1 MTPLTRRDILA
12 HQQQVPWPNL
22 RQIEQDLLL
31 CRAMTAL
38 FDDAFLKTQIAMRG
52 GTLLHKVHLA
62 QASRY
67 SEDIDL
73 VVIGDRPDDHVRKAI
88 NRVLLNV
95 PGRPS
100 SSAWQA
106 VKLAVRNAVKP
117 SKVLRVIYRVPSV
130 SDPGGMPLEFAIE
143 ANVTERKSYRPIS
156 SLPFRYLFRDELV
169 ATTVNGFEIH
179 EMLGTKMRALFQ
191 RRRGRDLF
199 DLYWA
204 LTKAGTPVDPVEIIE
219 LFLYYLQQEGTVATR
234 DEFIGLLQ
242 SHLNDRGFLTD
253 MNALLRTGID
263 YDPVVA
269 GDYVIG
275 SLLKLLPEKIHYE
288 MPGYFVW

>member
-1 MTPLTRRDILA
+1 MTPLTQRDILA

-22 RQIEQDLLL
+22 RQVEQDLLL

-62 QASRY
+62 PASRY

-73 VVIGDRPDDHVRKAI
+73 VVIGDRPDEHIRKAI
-88 NRVLLNV
+88 NRVLLGV
-95 PGRPS
+95 LGRPT

-130 SDPGGMPLEFAIE
+130 ADPRGTPLEM
-143 ANVTERKSYRPIS
+143 VT
-156 SLPFRYLFRDELV
+156 
-169 ATTVNGFEIH
+169 TTVNGFEIH

-204 LTKAGTPVDPVEIIE
+204 LTEAGTPVNPAEIIE

-253 MNALLRTGID
+253 MNALLRTGIH
-263 YDPVVA
+263 YDPIAA

-275 SLLKLLPEKIHYE
+275 NLLKLLPE
-288 MPGYFVW
+288 

>member
-1 MTPLTRRDILA
+1 MTPLTQRDILA

-22 RQIEQDLLL
+22 RQVEQDLLL

-38 FDDAFLKTQIAMRG
+38 FDDAFLKTQVAMRG

-62 QASRY
+62 PASRY

-73 VVIGDRPDDHVRKAI
+73 VVIGDRPDEHVRKAI
-88 NRVLLNV
+88 NRVLLGV
-95 PGRPS
+95 LGRPT

-130 SDPGGMPLEFAIE
+130 ADPRGTPLEIVIE

-156 SLPFRYLFRDELV
+156 LLPFSYLFRDEMV

-204 LTKAGTPVDPVEIIE
+204 LTEAGTPVNPAEIIE

-253 MNALLRTGID
+253 MNALLRTGIA
-263 YDPVVA
+263 YDPIAA

-275 SLLKLLPEKIHYE
+275 SLLKLLPEKNTI
-288 MPGYFVW
+288 

>member
-1 MTPLTRRDILA
+1 MTPLTQRDILA

-38 FDDAFLKTQIAMRG
+38 FDDGFLKTQVAMRG

-62 QASRY
+62 PASRY

-73 VVIGDRPDDHVRKAI
+73 VVIGDRPDEHVRKAI
-88 NRVLLNV
+88 NRVLLGV
-95 PGRPS
+95 LGRPT

-130 SDPGGMPLEFAIE
+130 TDPRGTPLEIVIE

-156 SLPFRYLFRDELV
+156 LLPFSYLFRDEMV

-204 LTKAGTPVDPVEIIE
+204 LTEAVTPVNPAEIIE

-253 MNALLRTGID
+253 MNALLRTGIA

-269 GDYVIG
+269 GDFVI
-275 SLLKLLPEKIHYE
+275 SNLLQLLHE
-288 MPGYFVW
+288 

>member
-1 MTPLTRRDILA
+1 MNLLTQRDILA

-22 RQIEQDLLL
+22 RQVEQDLLL
-31 CRAMTAL
+31 CRAMAAL

-62 QASRY
+62 PASRY

-73 VVIGDRPDDHVRKAI
+73 VVFGDRPDEHIRKAI
-88 NRVLLNV
+88 NRVLLGV
-95 PGRPS
+95 LGRPT

-130 SDPGGMPLEFAIE
+130 VDQRGTPLEIVIE

-156 SLPFRYLFRDELV
+156 LLPFSYLFRDEIV
-169 ATTVNGFEIH
+169 FTTVNGFEIH

-204 LTKAGTPVDPVEIIE
+204 LTEAGTQVNPAEIIE
-219 LFLYYLQQEGTVATR
+219 LFLHYLQQEGTVATR

-253 MNALLRTGID
+253 MNPLLRTGIA
-263 YDPVVA
+263 YDPIAA

-275 SLLKLLPEKIHYE
+275 NLLKLLPEKNSL
-288 MPGYFVW
+288 

>member
-1 MTPLTRRDILA
+1 
-12 HQQQVPWPNL
+12 
-22 RQIEQDLLL
+22 
-31 CRAMTAL
+31 MTAL
-38 FDDAFLKTQIAMRG
+38 FDDAFLKTQISMRG

-62 QASRY
+62 PASRY

-73 VVIGDRPDDHVRKAI
+73 VVIGDRPDEHVRKAI
-88 NRVLLNV
+88 NRVLLGV
-95 PGRPS
+95 LGRPT

-130 SDPGGMPLEFAIE
+130 ADPRGMPLELVIE

-156 SLPFRYLFRDELV
+156 LLPFSYLFRDEIV

-204 LTKAGTPVDPVEIIE
+204 LTEAGTPVNPAEIIE

-253 MNALLRTGID
+253 MNALLRTGIA
-263 YDPVVA
+263 YDPIAA

-275 SLLKLLPEKIHYE
+275 SLLKLLPEKNAL
-288 MPGYFVW
+288 

>member
-1 MTPLTRRDILA
+1 MTPLTQRDILA

-22 RQIEQDLLL
+22 RQVEQDLLL

-62 QASRY
+62 PASRY

-73 VVIGDRPDDHVRKAI
+73 VVIGDRPDEHVRKAI
-88 NRVLLNV
+88 NRVLLGV
-95 PGRPS
+95 LGRPT

-130 SDPGGMPLEFAIE
+130 AEPRGMPLEIVIE

-156 SLPFRYLFRDELV
+156 LLPFSYLFRDEIV
-169 ATTVNGFEIH
+169 ATTVNGFEMH

-204 LTKAGTPVDPVEIIE
+204 LTEAGTPVNPAEIIE
-219 LFLYYLQQEGTVATR
+219 LFLYYLQQEGTIATR

-253 MNALLRTGID
+253 MNALLRTGIA

-275 SLLKLLPEKIHYE
+275 CLLKLLPEKNTL
-288 MPGYFVW
+288 

>member
-1 MTPLTRRDILA
+1 MTPLTQRDILA

-22 RQIEQDLLL
+22 RQVEQDLLL

-62 QASRY
+62 PASRY

-73 VVIGDRPDDHVRKAI
+73 VVIGDRPDEHIRKAI
-88 NRVLLNV
+88 NRVLLGV
-95 PGRPS
+95 LGRPT

-130 SDPGGMPLEFAIE
+130 ADPRGTPLEIVIE

-156 SLPFRYLFRDELV
+156 LLPFGYLFRDEMV

-204 LTKAGTPVDPVEIIE
+204 LTEAGTPVNPAEIIE

-253 MNALLRTGID
+253 MNALLRTGIH
-263 YDPVVA
+263 YDPIAA

-275 SLLKLLPEKIHYE
+275 NLLKLLPEKNT
-288 MPGYFVW
+288 

>member
-1 MTPLTRRDILA
+1 MTPLTQRDILA

-22 RQIEQDLLL
+22 RQVEQDLLL

-62 QASRY
+62 PASRY

-73 VVIGDRPDDHVRKAI
+73 VVIGDRPDEHVRKAI
-88 NRVLLNV
+88 NRVLLGV
-95 PGRPS
+95 LGRPT

-117 SKVLRVIYRVPSV
+117 SKVLRVNYRVPSV
-130 SDPGGMPLEFAIE
+130 ADPRGTPLEIVIE

-156 SLPFRYLFRDELV
+156 LLPFAYLFRDEMV

-204 LTKAGTPVDPVEIIE
+204 LTEAVTPVNPAEIIE

-234 DEFIGLLQ
+234 DEFIWLLQ

-253 MNALLRTGID
+253 MNALLRTGIA
-263 YDPVVA
+263 YDPVAA

-275 SLLKLLPEKIHYE
+275 SLLKLLPEKNTL
-288 MPGYFVW
+288 

>member
-1 MTPLTRRDILA
+1 MTPLTQRDILA

-38 FDDAFLKTQIAMRG
+38 FDDGFLKTQVAMRG

-62 QASRY
+62 PASRY

-73 VVIGDRPDDHVRKAI
+73 VVIGDRPDEHVRKAI
-88 NRVLLNV
+88 NRVLLGV
-95 PGRPS
+95 LGRPT

-130 SDPGGMPLEFAIE
+130 TDPRGTPLEIVIE

-156 SLPFRYLFRDELV
+156 LLPFSYLFRDEMV

-204 LTKAGTPVDPVEIIE
+204 LTEAGTPVNPVEIIE

-253 MNALLRTGID
+253 MNALLRTGIA

-269 GDYVIG
+269 GDFVI
-275 SLLKLLPEKIHYE
+275 SNLLQLLHE
-288 MPGYFVW
+288 

>member
-1 MTPLTRRDILA
+1 MTPLTQRDILA

-38 FDDAFLKTQIAMRG
+38 FDDGFLKTQVAMRG

-62 QASRY
+62 PASRY

-73 VVIGDRPDDHVRKAI
+73 VVIGDRPDEHVRKAI
-88 NRVLLNV
+88 NRVLLGV
-95 PGRPS
+95 LGRPT

-130 SDPGGMPLEFAIE
+130 TDPRGTPLEIVIE

-156 SLPFRYLFRDELV
+156 LLPFSYLFRDEMV

-204 LTKAGTPVDPVEIIE
+204 LTEAGTPVNPAEIIE

-253 MNALLRTGID
+253 MNALLRTGIA

-269 GDYVIG
+269 GDFVI
-275 SLLKLLPEKIHYE
+275 SNLLQLLHE
-288 MPGYFVW
+288 

>member
-1 MTPLTRRDILA
+1 MTPLTQRDILA

-38 FDDAFLKTQIAMRG
+38 FDDGFLKTQVAMRG

-62 QASRY
+62 PASRY

-73 VVIGDRPDDHVRKAI
+73 VVIGDRPDEHVRKAI
-88 NRVLLNV
+88 NRVLLGV
-95 PGRPS
+95 LGRPT

-117 SKVLRVIYRVPSV
+117 SKVLRVNYRVPSV
-130 SDPGGMPLEFAIE
+130 ADPRGTPLEIVIE

-156 SLPFRYLFRDELV
+156 LLPFSYLFRDEMV

-204 LTKAGTPVDPVEIIE
+204 LTEAGTPVNPAEIIE

-253 MNALLRTGID
+253 MNALLRTGIA

-269 GDYVIG
+269 GDFVI
-275 SLLKLLPEKIHYE
+275 SNLLQLLHE
-288 MPGYFVW
+288 

>member
-1 MTPLTRRDILA
+1 MTPLTQRDILA

-22 RQIEQDLLL
+22 RQVEQDLLL
-31 CRAMTAL
+31 CRGMTAL

-62 QASRY
+62 PASRY

-73 VVIGDRPDDHVRKAI
+73 VVIGDRPDEHIRKAI
-88 NRVLLNV
+88 NRVLLGV
-95 PGRPS
+95 FGRPT

-130 SDPGGMPLEFAIE
+130 AEPRGMPLEIVIE

-156 SLPFRYLFRDELV
+156 LLPFSYLFRDEIV

-204 LTKAGTPVDPVEIIE
+204 LTEAGTPVNPAEIIE

-253 MNALLRTGID
+253 MNALLRTGIA
-263 YDPVVA
+263 YDPIAA

-275 SLLKLLPEKIHYE
+275 SLLKLLPEKNTL
-288 MPGYFVW
+288 

>member
-1 MTPLTRRDILA
+1 MTPLTQRDILA

-22 RQIEQDLLL
+22 RQVEQDLLL

-62 QASRY
+62 PASRY

-73 VVIGDRPDDHVRKAI
+73 VVIGDRPDEHVRKAI

-95 PGRPS
+95 LGRPT

-130 SDPGGMPLEFAIE
+130 ADPRGMPLEIVIE

-156 SLPFRYLFRDELV
+156 LLPFSYLFRDEMV

-204 LTKAGTPVDPVEIIE
+204 LTEAETPVNPAEIIE

-253 MNALLRTGID
+253 MNALLRTGIA

-275 SLLKLLPEKIHYE
+275 SLLKLLPEKNTL
-288 MPGYFVW
+288 

>member
-1 MTPLTRRDILA
+1 MTPLTQRDILA

-22 RQIEQDLLL
+22 RQVEQDLLL

-62 QASRY
+62 PASRY

-73 VVIGDRPDDHVRKAI
+73 VVIGDRPDEHIRKAI
-88 NRVLLNV
+88 NRVLLGV
-95 PGRPS
+95 LGRPT

-130 SDPGGMPLEFAIE
+130 ADPRGTPLEIVIE

-156 SLPFRYLFRDELV
+156 LLPFSYLFRDEMV

-204 LTKAGTPVDPVEIIE
+204 LTEAGTPVNPAEIIE

-253 MNALLRTGID
+253 MNALLRTGIA
-263 YDPVVA
+263 YDPIAA

-275 SLLKLLPEKIHYE
+275 SLLKLLPEKNTL
-288 MPGYFVW
+288 

>member
-1 MTPLTRRDILA
+1 MTPLTQRDILA

-38 FDDAFLKTQIAMRG
+38 FDDGFLKTQVAMRG

-62 QASRY
+62 PASRY

-73 VVIGDRPDDHVRKAI
+73 VVIGDRPDEHVRKAI
-88 NRVLLNV
+88 NRVLLGV
-95 PGRPS
+95 LGRPT

-130 SDPGGMPLEFAIE
+130 TDPRGTPLEIVIE

-156 SLPFRYLFRDELV
+156 LLPFSYLFRDEMV

-204 LTKAGTPVDPVEIIE
+204 LTEAGTPVNPAEIIE

-253 MNALLRTGID
+253 MNALLRTGIA
-263 YDPVVA
+263 YDPVAA

-275 SLLKLLPEKIHYE
+275 SLLKLLPEKNTL
-288 MPGYFVW
+288 

>member
-1 MTPLTRRDILA
+1 MTPLTQRDILA

-22 RQIEQDLLL
+22 RQVEQDLLL

-62 QASRY
+62 PASRY

-73 VVIGDRPDDHVRKAI
+73 VVIGDRPDEHVRKAI
-88 NRVLLNV
+88 NRVLLGV
-95 PGRPS
+95 LGRPT

-130 SDPGGMPLEFAIE
+130 TDPRGTPLEIVIE

-156 SLPFRYLFRDELV
+156 LLPFSYLFRDEMV

-204 LTKAGTPVDPVEIIE
+204 LTEAGTPVNPAEIIE

-253 MNALLRTGID
+253 MNALLRTGIA

-269 GDYVIG
+269 GDFVI
-275 SLLKLLPEKIHYE
+275 SNLLQLLHE
-288 MPGYFVW
+288 

>member
-1 MTPLTRRDILA
+1 MTPLTQRDILA

-22 RQIEQDLLL
+22 RQVEQDLLL

-38 FDDAFLKTQIAMRG
+38 FDDMFLKTQIAMRG

-62 QASRY
+62 PASRY

-73 VVIGDRPDDHVRKAI
+73 VVIGDRQDEHVRKAI
-88 NRVLLNV
+88 NRVLLGV
-95 PGRPS
+95 LGRPT

-130 SDPGGMPLEFAIE
+130 ANPRGTPLEIVIE

-156 SLPFRYLFRDELV
+156 LLPFSYLFRDEMV

-204 LTKAGTPVDPVEIIE
+204 LTEAGTPVNPAEIIE

-253 MNALLRTGID
+253 MNALLRTGIA
-263 YDPVVA
+263 YDPIAA

-275 SLLKLLPEKIHYE
+275 SLLKLLPEKNTL
-288 MPGYFVW
+288 

>member
-1 MTPLTRRDILA
+1 MTPLTQRDILA

-22 RQIEQDLLL
+22 RQVEQDLLL

-62 QASRY
+62 PASRY

-73 VVIGDRPDDHVRKAI
+73 VVIGDRPDEHVRKAI
-88 NRVLLNV
+88 NRVLLGV
-95 PGRPS
+95 LGRPT

-117 SKVLRVIYRVPSV
+117 SKVLRVNYRVPSV
-130 SDPGGMPLEFAIE
+130 ADPRGTPLEIVIE

-156 SLPFRYLFRDELV
+156 LLPFSYLFRDEMV

-204 LTKAGTPVDPVEIIE
+204 LTEAGTPVNPAEIIE

-253 MNALLRTGID
+253 MNALLRTGIA
-263 YDPVVA
+263 YDPIAA

-275 SLLKLLPEKIHYE
+275 SLLKLLPEKNTL
-288 MPGYFVW
+288 

>member
-1 MTPLTRRDILA
+1 MTPLTQRDILA

-38 FDDAFLKTQIAMRG
+38 FDDEFLKTQIAMRG

-62 QASRY
+62 PASRY

-73 VVIGDRPDDHVRKAI
+73 VVIGDRPDEHVRKAI
-88 NRVLLNV
+88 NRVLLGV
-95 PGRPS
+95 LGRPT

-117 SKVLRVIYRVPSV
+117 SKVLRGIYRVPSV
-130 SDPGGMPLEFAIE
+130 TDPRGRPLEIVIE

-156 SLPFRYLFRDELV
+156 LLPFSYLFRDEMV

-204 LTKAGTPVDPVEIIE
+204 LTEAGTPVNPAEIIE

-253 MNALLRTGID
+253 MNALLRTGIA

-269 GDYVIG
+269 GDFVI
-275 SLLKLLPEKIHYE
+275 SNLLQLLHE
-288 MPGYFVW
+288 

>member
-1 MTPLTRRDILA
+1 MTPLTQRDILA

-22 RQIEQDLLL
+22 RQVEQDLLL

-62 QASRY
+62 PASRY

-73 VVIGDRPDDHVRKAI
+73 VVIGDRPDEHVRKAI
-88 NRVLLNV
+88 NRVLLGV
-95 PGRPS
+95 LGRPT

-130 SDPGGMPLEFAIE
+130 ADPRGTPLEVVIE

-156 SLPFRYLFRDELV
+156 LLPFSYLFRDEMV

-204 LTKAGTPVDPVEIIE
+204 LTEAGTPVNPAEIIE
-219 LFLYYLQQEGTVATR
+219 LFLYYLQQEGSVATR

-253 MNALLRTGID
+253 MNALLRTGIA

-269 GDYVIG
+269 GDFVIG
-275 SLLKLLPEKIHYE
+275 NLLQLLPE
-288 MPGYFVW
+288 

>member
-1 MTPLTRRDILA
+1 MTPLTQRDILA

-22 RQIEQDLLL
+22 RQVEQDLLL

-38 FDDAFLKTQIAMRG
+38 FDDGFLKTQIAMRG

-62 QASRY
+62 PASRY

-73 VVIGDRPDDHVRKAI
+73 VVIGDRPDEHIRKAI
-88 NRVLLNV
+88 NRALLNV
-95 PGRPS
+95 LGRPT

-130 SDPGGMPLEFAIE
+130 ADPRGMPLEIVIE

-156 SLPFRYLFRDELV
+156 LLPFSYLFRDEMV

-204 LTKAGTPVDPVEIIE
+204 LTEAGTPVNPVEIIE

-253 MNALLRTGID
+253 MNALLRTGIA
-263 YDPVVA
+263 YDPIAA

-275 SLLKLLPEKIHYE
+275 SLLKLLPEKNTL
-288 MPGYFVW
+288 

>member
-1 MTPLTRRDILA
+1 M
-12 HQQQVPWPNL
+12 
-22 RQIEQDLLL
+22 
-31 CRAMTAL
+31 
-38 FDDAFLKTQIAMRG
+38 
-52 GTLLHKVHLA
+52 
-62 QASRY
+62 
-67 SEDIDL
+67 
-73 VVIGDRPDDHVRKAI
+73 
-88 NRVLLNV
+88 
-95 PGRPS
+95 
-100 SSAWQA
+100 
-106 VKLAVRNAVKP
+106 KLAVRNTVKP

-130 SDPGGMPLEFAIE
+130 ADPRGTPLEIVIE

-156 SLPFRYLFRDELV
+156 LLPFSYLFRDEMV

-204 LTKAGTPVDPVEIIE
+204 LTEAGTPVNPAEIIE

-242 SHLNDRGFLTD
+242 THLNDRGFLTD
-253 MNALLRTGID
+253 MNALLRTGIA
-263 YDPVVA
+263 YDPIAA

-275 SLLKLLPEKIHYE
+275 SLLKLLPEKNAL
-288 MPGYFVW
+288 

>member
-1 MTPLTRRDILA
+1 MTPLTQRDILA

-38 FDDAFLKTQIAMRG
+38 FDDGFLKTQVAMRG

-62 QASRY
+62 PASRY

-73 VVIGDRPDDHVRKAI
+73 VVIGDRPDEHVRKAI
-88 NRVLLNV
+88 NRVLLGV
-95 PGRPS
+95 LGRPT

-130 SDPGGMPLEFAIE
+130 ADPRGTPLEIVIE

-156 SLPFRYLFRDELV
+156 LLPFSYLFRDEMV

-204 LTKAGTPVDPVEIIE
+204 LTEAGTPVNPAEIIE

-253 MNALLRTGID
+253 MNALLRTGIA
-263 YDPVVA
+263 YDPVAA

-275 SLLKLLPEKIHYE
+275 SLLKLLPEKNTL
-288 MPGYFVW
+288 

>member
-1 MTPLTRRDILA
+1 MTPLTQRDILA

-22 RQIEQDLLL
+22 RQVEQDLLL
-31 CRAMTAL
+31 CRTMTAL

-62 QASRY
+62 PASRY

-73 VVIGDRPDDHVRKAI
+73 VVIGDRPDEHVRKAI
-88 NRVLLNV
+88 NRVLLGV
-95 PGRPS
+95 LGRPN

-117 SKVLRVIYRVPSV
+117 SRVLRVIYRVPSV
-130 SDPGGMPLEFAIE
+130 ADPRGTPLEIVIE

-156 SLPFRYLFRDELV
+156 LLPFNYLFRDEIV

-204 LTKAGTPVDPVEIIE
+204 LTEAGTPVNPAEIIE

-234 DEFIGLLQ
+234 DEFIWLLQ

-253 MNALLRTGID
+253 MNALLRTGIA
-263 YDPVVA
+263 YDPIAA

-275 SLLKLLPEKIHYE
+275 SLLKLLPEKNTL
-288 MPGYFVW
+288 

>member
-1 MTPLTRRDILA
+1 
-12 HQQQVPWPNL
+12 
-22 RQIEQDLLL
+22 
-31 CRAMTAL
+31 
-38 FDDAFLKTQIAMRG
+38 
-52 GTLLHKVHLA
+52 
-62 QASRY
+62 
-67 SEDIDL
+67 
-73 VVIGDRPDDHVRKAI
+73 
-88 NRVLLNV
+88 
-95 PGRPS
+95 
-100 SSAWQA
+100 

-130 SDPGGMPLEFAIE
+130 ADPRGTPLEIVIE

-156 SLPFRYLFRDELV
+156 LLPFSYLFRDEMV

-204 LTKAGTPVDPVEIIE
+204 LTEAGTPVNPAEIIE

-253 MNALLRTGID
+253 MNALLRTGIA

-269 GDYVIG
+269 GDFVIRN
-275 SLLKLLPEKIHYE
+275 LLQLLPE
-288 MPGYFVW
+288 